1 MANEPASMRTARGRI
16 RYLGSARSGAM
27 HDLHTR
33 LTAIAMV
40 PLTIAFIWLVLSL
53 IGKDYNAVRSELGS
67 TFPALLMLLFIFA
80 GIFHMK
86 LGVETILED
95 YVRNEPAKTISR
107 VANLFFAIC
116 VGLACIYA
124 VLRIGFF

>member
-27 HDLHTR
+27 HDWHTR

-53 IGKDYNAVRSELGS
+53 IGKDYNAVRAELGS

-86 LGVETILED
+86 LGVQTILED
-95 YVRNEPAKTISR
+95 YVRNEPAKTIAQ
-107 VANLFFAIC
+107 VANLFIAIC
-116 VGLACIYA
+116 IGLACVFA
-124 VLRIGFF
+124 VLRISFF